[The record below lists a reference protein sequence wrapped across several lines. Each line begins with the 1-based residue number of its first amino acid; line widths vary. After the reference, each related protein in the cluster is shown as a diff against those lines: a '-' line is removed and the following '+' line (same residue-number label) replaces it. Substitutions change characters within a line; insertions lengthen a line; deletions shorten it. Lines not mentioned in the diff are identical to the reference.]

1 MGKTAGHGMVWLLLS
16 NGLTKGQVIIAQ
28 LVLGLILTTH
38 DFGIYFIVMSI
49 AMYIQTF
56 RDGGVRDYLT
66 QRINTYFKDLGPC
79 FWLSVVVNCVVGLIL
94 GLAGELVGYVYAQTK
109 NSGVAAASEIST
121 LVWIMAASLPLGSA
135 APVLIPRLRMTMQ
148 FKSLATWTVLSGAIR
163 YIGQIGLAL
172 AGFGT
177 YSLIIPFIAV
187 AIFDSAYLIYATR
200 VWPWMYLPGF
210 KQWGFILKRSG
221 WLILGQSFAGILN
234 SGYFLLAGLFV
245 PVEVIGVLGFAVQL
259 HMQIETLIG
268 QAVVGVMQPVLTR
281 LRDDLPRQGQA
292 CLRIARAATLISAP
306 ATLGVALLYPVAES
320 IVFAGKWADAAI
332 PLAVL
337 AIGYVARSSFVSIP
351 NPLLLARDAF
361 KEWALI
367 WGINCLGV
375 LVFATL
381 GALAASR
388 VSSGMVE
395 GSSLGL
401 DQWRILILSLA
412 VSVFLVVG
420 CWFTTAQVMR
430 TIGVRYEDTLRACI
444 GILPLVAAITA
455 VCALFDYFVLV
466 PRLEAWFPHDVV
478 VAKRSF
484 ATSDLIRAP
493 ILGLTFAISIA
504 AGLRVLAGA
513 QVADA
518 LGVLPGRLSKPLKR
532 VMML

>member
-1 MGKTAGHGMVWLLLS
+1 MVWMLLS
-16 NGLTKGQVIIAQ
+16 NGLTKGQVVIAQ
-28 LVLGLILTTH
+28 LVLGLILTKH

-79 FWLSVVVNCVVGLIL
+79 FWLSVVVNCIVGVAL
-94 GLAGELVGYVYAQTK
+94 GLAGELVGYLYAHAK
-109 NSGVAAASEIST
+109 DSGVNSASEIST

-135 APVLIPRLRMTMQ
+135 APVLVPRLRMTME
-148 FKSLATWTVLSGAIR
+148 FKSLAMWTVLSGVVR
-163 YIGQIGLAL
+163 YAGQIGLAF

-187 AIFDSAYLIYATR
+187 AIFDSAYMIHATKL
-200 VWPWMYLPGF
+200 WPWMYPVGLS
-210 KQWGFILKRSG
+210 QWGIILKRSG

-306 ATLGVALLYPVAES
+306 ATLGIALLYPVAES
-320 IVFAGKWADAAI
+320 IVFGGKWGDAAI
-332 PLAVL
+332 PLAIL
-337 AIGYVARSSFVSIP
+337 ALGYVARSSLISVP

-361 KEWALI
+361 KEWALM
-367 WGINCLGV
+367 WGFNCAGV
-375 LVFATL
+375 LLFATL
-381 GALAASR
+381 GALAASNIPA
-388 VSSGMVE
+388 GLLH
-395 GSSLGL
+395 GSSLSPE
-401 DQWRILILSLA
+401 QWQILILSLA
-412 VSVFLVVG
+412 VSAFLVAG
-420 CWFTTAQVMR
+420 CWFTTARVMR

-455 VCALFDYFVLV
+455 VCALLDHFVLV
-466 PRLEAWFPHDVV
+466 PRLEAMFPQNLVI
-478 VAKRSF
+478 AKRSF
-484 ATSDLIRAP
+484 ALSDIIRAP
-493 ILGLTFAISIA
+493 ILVLTFAVSIA
-504 AGLRVLAGA
+504 SGIRLLAGV

-518 LGVLPGRLSKPLKR
+518 LGVLPTRLAAPLQR
-532 VMML
+532 VLRL